1 MNTISTLLAL
11 ALAICLVYP
20 SEQRK
25 PNKGLDSDWLA
36 FKRNHSKAY
45 NNETE
50 ETNRRLTFEDNLNTI
65 NAHNSDSSKAYR
77 LGINQF
83 SDLTADEF
91 NSIYNRLMMPSIKR
105 KRSVQSAD
113 LKALVSGIPA
123 SVNWTASG
131 AVTPVK
137 DQGKCGSC
145 WSFSSTGAIE
155 GAWFRKYNK
164 LVSLSEQ
171 NLIDCSS
178 NRLYGN
184 SACNGG
190 KRCLQTFYFLNE
202 TFLLTK

>member
-1 MNTISTLLAL
+1 MKTISIFLAL
-11 ALAICLVYP
+11 ASAMCFVYP

-25 PNKGLDSDWLA
+25 PTKGLDSEWNA
-36 FKRNHSKAY
+36 FKRNHSKAFK
-45 NNETE
+45 NETE
-50 ETNRRLTFEDNLNTI
+50 ETTRRLTWEDNVNTI
-65 NAHNSDSSKAYR
+65 NAHNSDSSKAYK

-83 SDLTADEF
+83 SDLTTDEF
-91 NSIYNRLMMPSIKR
+91 NSIYNRLKMPSIKR

-113 LKALVSGIPA
+113 LKALAAVIPA

-155 GAWFRKYNK
+155 GAWFRKYKK

-184 SACNGG
+184 AGCNGG
-190 KRCLQTFYFLNE
+190 KLIKHYFK
-202 TFLLTK
+202 FI